1 MNSLRNKVQL
11 IGNVGNDP
19 ETVELEGGSKL
30 VKFSM
35 ATNETYK
42 NNKGEKVTDTEWHNI
57 VSWGRTAEFVENYVT
72 KGKHIAIEGRLQT
85 RSYQNKEEETRYAT
99 EVVAKEIL
107 FLTPNPEKDVN
118 DIAVESTEL
127 KA

>member
-72 KGKHIAIEGRLQT
+72 KDKHIAIEGRLQT

-107 FLTPNPEKDVN
+107 FLTPNLEKDVN
-118 DIAVESTEL
+118 DIAVESTEV
-127 KA
+127 KG

>member
-107 FLTPNPEKDVN
+107 FLTPNTEKDVN